1 MISGDQLIDAQQGL
15 DQQNNQPVVNIRFD
29 GAGGRKF
36 ARVTTENVNR
46 PFAIILDGVVLSA
59 PNINEPILGGSAQ
72 ISGSFTV
79 ASANELSI
87 ALRSG
92 KLPVALTVV
101 EERTVGPDLGAD
113 SIRKGILASVIA
125 TVAVLG
131 FMIVTYGRF
140 GLYANIALVINI
152 FLIVGI
158 MALFNA
164 TLTLPGIGGFVLTIG
179 DRKSQRLNSSHQC
192 ESRMPATACKTTTN
206 TSTKE

>member
-1 MISGDQLIDAQQGL
+1 MISGDQLIDAQQGF

-125 TVAVLG
+125 TVRSEERRVG
-131 FMIVTYGRF
+131 KESVRRGR
-140 GLYANIALVINI
+140 Y
-152 FLIVGI
+152 
-158 MALFNA
+158 
-164 TLTLPGIGGFVLTIG
+164 
-179 DRKSQRLNSSHQC
+179 R
-192 ESRMPATACKTTTN
+192 
-206 TSTKE
+206 